1 MTTVLSDVEKDA
13 SLNEPEAVDQ
23 NQQNVELKDAKLAGK
38 RMSRLNS
45 DEILNL
51 NFNSEG
57 NRQQLQNKDTIKK
70 SIKTLILE
78 NTLPQVQ
85 EKSSSFDSS
94 EGSDSSLTSEAPS
107 RKSKKTVKST
117 EEEALDRQ
125 ETDDEAPDKEEEV
138 LNDFKK

>member
-38 RMSRLNS
+38 RMSRLNT
-45 DEILNL
+45 DEIL